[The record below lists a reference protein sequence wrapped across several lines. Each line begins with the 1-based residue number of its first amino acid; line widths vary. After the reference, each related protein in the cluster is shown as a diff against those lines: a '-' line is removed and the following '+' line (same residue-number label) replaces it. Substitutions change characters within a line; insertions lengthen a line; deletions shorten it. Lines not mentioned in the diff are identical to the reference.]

1 MKIYYRGI
9 AKLLAKD
16 MPLEGQDYRAKIEE
30 YIKSIKTMPKAQ
42 QSALGAAY
50 IFSDMLRGY
59 NRQDLFQELVA
70 HILTVLAKRKGSIKS
85 IDGFCYKVARNKWND
100 KLKQRDKRKKLLN
113 GGFISLNRPV
123 INSDDDREKEL
134 QDLLAGEVEF
144 ERKLNSKLDSQAV
157 LDSLPDRVKAIVIKK
172 LIDKERLS
180 SSECNILHR
189 HTKKHG
195 QKIREAL
202 AV

>member
-1 MKIYYRGI
+1 MRINYRGI
-9 AKLLAKD
+9 AKLLTKD
-16 MPLEGQDYRAKIEE
+16 MPLDGQDYTVKVEE
-30 YIKSIKTMPKAQ
+30 YIKSIKAMPKTQ
-42 QSALGAAY
+42 QSALSAAY

-59 NRQDLFQELVA
+59 NRQDLFQEIVA
-70 HILTVLAKRKGSIKS
+70 HILTVLAKRKGTIKS
-85 IDGFCYKVARNKWND
+85 IDGFCYKVARNKWKD
-100 KLKQRDKRKKLLN
+100 KWLQQTNRNEILN
-113 GGFISLNRPV
+113 GDFISLNRPV
-123 INSDDDREKEL
+123 INSDDGQEKDL

>member
-1 MKIYYRGI
+1 MKINYRSI

-16 MPLEGQDYRAKIEE
+16 MPIDGQEYRVKIEE
-30 YIKSIKTMPKAQ
+30 YIKAIKAMPKAQ

-59 NRQDLFQELVA
+59 ERQDLFQELVA
-70 HILTVLAKRKGSIKS
+70 HILTVMAKRKGSIES
-85 IDGFCYKVARNKWND
+85 IDGFCYKVARNKWKD
-100 KLKQRDKRKKLLN
+100 KWLQQENRKEITN
-113 GGFISLNRPV
+113 GDFSSLNRPV
-123 INSDDDREKEL
+123 IDSDNGREEEL
-134 QDLLAGEVEF
+134 QELLAGEVEF

-189 HTKKHG
+189 HTKNHG